1 MPLTLNH
8 EREQHEKMN
17 CKICNNKLI
26 KSDLEDFYYCP
37 HCNKKFKISSVK
49 KCKNCSTPLKEC
61 EDGAWF
67 CPSCGKKYRFT
78 TVKKENDDKGKVEV
92 KENPSTESKKEQ
104 DSPLLDIKLEFEI
117 TPDSV
122 SHPLKENPSEL
133 NPISTDTPPKEVDE
147 LSDIVLEP
155 LTEKDALPSLE
166 DVIESESTD
175 AKREESDIAI
185 DDILDE
191 KKDDFS
197 LNDLIDEDT
206 PPKPINKPKEEKTA
220 PPIKAETK
228 ERIKPEPVVISLFD
242 KEEVKPTTTPKE
254 TTLSSIRVGTLER
267 MSSKEQNNGKK
278 KKKKSVISV
287 GSILSLIVG
296 ILICGL
302 GVAYYVL
309 NAFLASIIPE
319 DIFSLIN
326 YVPYAFWGLVFVLA
340 IFLSVRLSGSQ
351 KFCGVAYILSAVAG
365 LATLVIFSYGKELPF
380 YEKAIEATDLIA
392 FIPKALI
399 FLGGAFSMILMDSS
413 QPYSKKAGIAGIITA
428 ILSALAVAL
437 AYTDKVTELMF
448 LTDYVK
454 NIDLAF
460 LGIGFLI
467 TPILNLSITKS

>member
-1 MPLTLNH
+1 
-8 EREQHEKMN
+8 MN

-37 HCNKKFKISSVK
+37 HCNKKFRISSVK

-78 TVKKENDDKGKVEV
+78 PVKKENEDKGKVEV
-92 KENPSTESKKEQ
+92 KENPTTELKKEPL
-104 DSPLLDIKLEFEI
+104 SPLLDIKLEFET

-133 NPISTDTPPKEVDE
+133 SPISTDTPPKEVDE

-166 DVIESESTD
+166 DVIETESSD

-185 DDILDE
+185 DDLLDE

-197 LNDLIDEDT
+197 INDLMDEDI
-206 PPKPINKPKEEKTA
+206 PPKPINEHKEEKTA
-220 PPIKAETK
+220 PPIKVETK
-228 ERIKPEPVVISLFD
+228 EKIKPEPVVISLFD
-242 KEEVKPTTTPKE
+242 KEEVKPTATPRETTP
-254 TTLSSIRVGTLER
+254 SSIRVSTLEQ
-267 MSSKEQNNGKK
+267 MSSKEKEKGKK
-278 KKKKSVISV
+278 KKEKSSIGV
-287 GSILSLIVG
+287 GNILSLIIG
-296 ILICGL
+296 ILICCL

-309 NAFLASIIPE
+309 NAFLSNIIPE
-319 DIFSLIN
+319 NIFSLIN
-326 YVPYAFWGLVFVLA
+326 YVPYAFWGLVFVFA
-340 IFLSVRLSGSQ
+340 ILLSVRLSGSQ

-365 LATLVIFSYGKELPF
+365 LATLVLFTYGKELPF
-380 YEKAIEATDLIA
+380 YEKAVEATDLIA

-413 QPYSKKAGIAGIITA
+413 QPNSKRTGIAGIITA

-437 AYTDKVTELMF
+437 AYTDKVAELMF

-454 NIDLAF
+454 NIDLAL

-467 TPILNLSITKS
+467 TPILNLSTIKS